1 VKLAAG
7 QAVLWKGR
15 SMGMR
20 SLNTCFLKLLVWSRS
35 LTRHLNLQTFGDR
48 ICVLA
53 SRGPGG
59 AVHRLDKLY
68 SCEDARLVASELNRE
83 WLGSSYWAAP
93 ATADETKAHAAQAA
107 RLMRSIAR

>member
-1 VKLAAG
+1 MS
-7 QAVLWKGR
+7 AVPWGC
-15 SMGMR
+15 SMGMH
-20 SLNTCFLKLLVWSRS
+20 SLKHLFLKAAGVEPIAHSPPEPS
-35 LTRHLNLQTFGDR
+35 DFGDR

-93 ATADETKAHAAQAA
+93 ATADEIKAHAAQAA